1 MMRKILVLFICCI
14 FVWPAYSLT
23 GEEILKKVDA
33 NMTYDSAYI
42 EAKMVIN
49 IRNQVREKELFSYSE
64 GKDKSYAE
72 FTSPPRDKGVK
83 YLKIKDQMWMYLP
96 SVEKV
101 IKIAGHMLRQSMMGS
116 DYSYEDALE
125 SGELIEK
132 YDAALITEESL
143 DDRETYVL
151 ELIAKVKEVTYYRRR
166 IWVDKKTMVPLKE
179 NLYAKSGKLLK
190 VMEIGQIRRF
200 GRRYYPTKTV
210 LRNMLRRDSKTEFV
224 VLKAEFGVPIKDR
237 VFTIPYLERK

>member
-1 MMRKILVLFICCI
+1 MIRSALVIFICI
-14 FVWPAYSLT
+14 VFAFPALSLT
-23 GEEILKKVDA
+23 GEEILKKVDE
-33 NMTYDSAYI
+33 NLTYDSAYI
-42 EAKMVIN
+42 EAKMVIH
-49 IRNQVREKELFSYSE
+49 IRDQVREKEMFSYSE

-72 FTSPPRDKGVK
+72 FTAPARDKGVK
-83 YLKIKDQMWMYLP
+83 YLKIGDQMWMYLP

-125 SGELIEK
+125 SGQLLEK
-132 YDAALITEESL
+132 YDAALIKEEAL

-151 ELIAKVKEVTYYRRR
+151 TLIAKVKEVTYFKRM

-190 VMEIGQIRRF
+190 EMEVEQIRRF
-200 GRRYYPTKTV
+200 GSRYYPTKTTMRNL
-210 LRNMLRRDSKTEFV
+210 LRADSKTEFI

>member
-1 MMRKILVLFICCI
+1 MIRALIIILCLF
-14 FVWPAYSLT
+14 FAFPAAALT

-42 EAKMVIN
+42 EAKMIIHVGK
-49 IRNQVREKELFSYSE
+49 QVREKEMFSYAE

-125 SGELIEK
+125 SGELLEK
-132 YDAALITEESL
+132 YDVALLKEETL
-143 DDRETYVL
+143 DERETYVL
-151 ELIAKVKEVTYYRRR
+151 ELTAKVKEVTYYRRR

-190 VMEIGQIRRF
+190 VMDIEQIRRF

-210 LRNMLRRDSKTEFV
+210 MRNLLRKDSRTEFI

-237 VFTIPYLERK
+237 VFTVPYLERK